1 MRERRDTEGALPNA
15 IHFEAPL
22 RPRLLATA
30 STLHLAD
37 LPEKS
42 RRGKGRS
49 RPVEINEY
57 ANNLEFDLERSIGV
71 ARGHLE
77 LQDRQWLSPTHPSDL
92 RQRRARIPFSTDAH
106 FAELRHTREEATRTR
121 PVLVGPDE
129 RRPDE
134 SREQLVDSSPIQAPS
149 LARCGKDESRS
160 SEADRAASIRA
171 HATAPVFLGQKP
183 VGGCGLEEYAGL
195 GESKAASLYLFAFLA
210 REREPR
216 EVRTNRIR
224 HFLVKIVPKIK
235 IAIKRPIRRYSDV
248 LLFPEEGWA
257 RSASSS
263 YWTLTPFWWSRSR
276 CKVVEVAGTRRY
288 STQAK
293 MVDTGTGT
301 LYIIGSF
308 KRMTTDPDFKLYLT
322 SNVSPS
328 DFNMGYSMTGTLERG
343 CKKTNS
349 FQMTHFAVIR
359 RRDYEKA
366 YEDPN
371 PT

>member
-1 MRERRDTEGALPNA
+1 MVVVVVVVVVVLMANGAGGLKRTKYSRNHANLDGSWRANNWQKLENGIEDKGLVPGSRYFCLRGSNA
-15 IHFEAPL
+15 IPWE
-22 RPRLLATA
+22 
-30 STLHLAD
+30 SI
-37 LPEKS
+37 KS
-42 RRGKGRS
+42 RR
-49 RPVEINEY
+49 
-57 ANNLEFDLERSIGV
+57 AL
-71 ARGHLE
+71 
-77 LQDRQWLSPTHPSDL
+77 
-92 RQRRARIPFSTDAH
+92 
-106 FAELRHTREEATRTR
+106 
-121 PVLVGPDE
+121 
-129 RRPDE
+129 
-134 SREQLVDSSPIQAPS
+134 
-149 LARCGKDESRS
+149 
-160 SEADRAASIRA
+160 
-171 HATAPVFLGQKP
+171 
-183 VGGCGLEEYAGL
+183 
-195 GESKAASLYLFAFLA
+195 
-210 REREPR
+210 
-216 EVRTNRIR
+216 
-224 HFLVKIVPKIK
+224 
-235 IAIKRPIRRYSDV
+235 V

-308 KRMTTDPDFKLYLT
+308 KRMTTDPDFKIHDLRMIESNTPLGYKSSGESFKGDRTIFLSLSRGRLQSDISTIYLCSQLYLT
-322 SNVSPS
+322 SNVSSS

>member
-1 MRERRDTEGALPNA
+1 MVGNGDGDGGSGSGGGSANGDGTGGLKRTKYSRNHANLDGSWGSV
-15 IHFEAPL
+15 
-22 RPRLLATA
+22 LLF
-30 STLHLAD
+30 
-37 LPEKS
+37 
-42 RRGKGRS
+42 
-49 RPVEINEY
+49 V
-57 ANNLEFDLERSIGV
+57 
-71 ARGHLE
+71 
-77 LQDRQWLSPTHPSDL
+77 WW
-92 RQRRARIPFSTDAH
+92 
-106 FAELRHTREEATRTR
+106 
-121 PVLVGPDE
+121 
-129 RRPDE
+129 
-134 SREQLVDSSPIQAPS
+134 
-149 LARCGKDESRS
+149 
-160 SEADRAASIRA
+160 
-171 HATAPVFLGQKP
+171 
-183 VGGCGLEEYAGL
+183 
-195 GESKAASLYLFAFLA
+195 
-210 REREPR
+210 
-216 EVRTNRIR
+216 
-224 HFLVKIVPKIK
+224 
-235 IAIKRPIRRYSDV
+235 V

-322 SNVSPS
+322 SNVSSS

>member
-1 MRERRDTEGALPNA
+1 MVSGWCPCVPLGRRQSPAQQQQQQQQQQQPPSSSRNS
-15 IHFEAPL
+15 APFTVSA
-22 RPRLLATA
+22 ATDRA
-30 STLHLAD
+30 
-37 LPEKS
+37 EMVQMFYYEN
-42 RRGKGRS
+42 RGKCCKK
-49 RPVEINEY
+49 
-57 ANNLEFDLERSIGV
+57 L
-71 ARGHLE
+71 
-77 LQDRQWLSPTHPSDL
+77 L
-92 RQRRARIPFSTDAH
+92 RYNGYPN
-106 FAELRHTREEATRTR
+106 
-121 PVLVGPDE
+121 
-129 RRPDE
+129 
-134 SREQLVDSSPIQAPS
+134 
-149 LARCGKDESRS
+149 K
-160 SEADRAASIRA
+160 
-171 HATAPVFLGQKP
+171 
-183 VGGCGLEEYAGL
+183 
-195 GESKAASLYLFAFLA
+195 
-210 REREPR
+210 
-216 EVRTNRIR
+216 
-224 HFLVKIVPKIK
+224 
-235 IAIKRPIRRYSDV
+235 V

-322 SNVSPS
+322 SNVSSS

>member
-1 MRERRDTEGALPNA
+1 MT
-15 IHFEAPL
+15 H
-22 RPRLLATA
+22 
-30 STLHLAD
+30 S
-37 LPEKS
+37 
-42 RRGKGRS
+42 
-49 RPVEINEY
+49 
-57 ANNLEFDLERSIGV
+57 
-71 ARGHLE
+71 
-77 LQDRQWLSPTHPSDL
+77 LS
-92 RQRRARIPFSTDAH
+92 Q
-106 FAELRHTREEATRTR
+106 
-121 PVLVGPDE
+121 
-129 RRPDE
+129 
-134 SREQLVDSSPIQAPS
+134 
-149 LARCGKDESRS
+149 
-160 SEADRAASIRA
+160 
-171 HATAPVFLGQKP
+171 
-183 VGGCGLEEYAGL
+183 
-195 GESKAASLYLFAFLA
+195 
-210 REREPR
+210 
-216 EVRTNRIR
+216 
-224 HFLVKIVPKIK
+224 
-235 IAIKRPIRRYSDV
+235 V

-308 KRMTTDPDFKLYLT
+308 KRMTIDPDFKVHIIKFTKYFLYNFFKSRAFSANKLKNPGSRMSVPVARPYELIRSHNGRICNFDGELACIKDCRHGQRHTLNRQTRACPGSNDLPLKFVGLRPKKTAGNSSGVSCVLYLT
-322 SNVSPS
+322 SNVSSS

>member
-1 MRERRDTEGALPNA
+1 MK
-15 IHFEAPL
+15 H
-22 RPRLLATA
+22 
-30 STLHLAD
+30 S
-37 LPEKS
+37 K
-42 RRGKGRS
+42 
-49 RPVEINEY
+49 
-57 ANNLEFDLERSIGV
+57 
-71 ARGHLE
+71 
-77 LQDRQWLSPTHPSDL
+77 
-92 RQRRARIPFSTDAH
+92 
-106 FAELRHTREEATRTR
+106 
-121 PVLVGPDE
+121 
-129 RRPDE
+129 
-134 SREQLVDSSPIQAPS
+134 VDSPFVSQ
-149 LARCGKDESRS
+149 
-160 SEADRAASIRA
+160 
-171 HATAPVFLGQKP
+171 
-183 VGGCGLEEYAGL
+183 
-195 GESKAASLYLFAFLA
+195 
-210 REREPR
+210 
-216 EVRTNRIR
+216 
-224 HFLVKIVPKIK
+224 
-235 IAIKRPIRRYSDV
+235 V

-322 SNVSPS
+322 SNVSSS

>member
-1 MRERRDTEGALPNA
+1 MVSGWCPCVPLGRRD
-15 IHFEAPL
+15 APPPTQQQQQQQQQSGQKTW
-22 RPRLLATA
+22 RSVGPFTVSAATDRA
-30 STLHLAD
+30 
-37 LPEKS
+37 EMVQMFYYEN
-42 RRGKGRS
+42 RGKCCKK
-49 RPVEINEY
+49 
-57 ANNLEFDLERSIGV
+57 L
-71 ARGHLE
+71 
-77 LQDRQWLSPTHPSDL
+77 L
-92 RQRRARIPFSTDAH
+92 RYNGYPN
-106 FAELRHTREEATRTR
+106 
-121 PVLVGPDE
+121 
-129 RRPDE
+129 
-134 SREQLVDSSPIQAPS
+134 
-149 LARCGKDESRS
+149 K
-160 SEADRAASIRA
+160 
-171 HATAPVFLGQKP
+171 
-183 VGGCGLEEYAGL
+183 
-195 GESKAASLYLFAFLA
+195 
-210 REREPR
+210 
-216 EVRTNRIR
+216 
-224 HFLVKIVPKIK
+224 
-235 IAIKRPIRRYSDV
+235 V

-308 KRMTTDPDFKLYLT
+308 KRMTTDADFKLYLT
-322 SNVSPS
+322 SNVSSS